1 MTRIPAVQPK
11 EAGVFGRM
19 MYRFAAKRYGAML
32 DPLAVSMHH
41 RGVTVAGGLH
51 EMLVERASKTLP
63 KSVREL
69 AVYRAAVRLGCEW
82 CIDFGTMLQRL
93 DGLDIDRLKEINDYA
108 TSPKYTREERL
119 AIAYADAMTA
129 TPVEVTDEQVAELV
143 EVFGHK
149 GVVELTYQ
157 IALENMRART
167 NSALGIAEQG
177 FATSCE
183 VPFKDVPVKNRPE

>member
-1 MTRIPAVQPK
+1 MTRIPAVEPK

-41 RGVTVAGGLH
+41 RGVVVAGGLH
-51 EMLVERASKTLP
+51 ELLVERASKTLP

-93 DGLDIDRLKEINDYA
+93 DGLDIDRLQEINDYA

-143 EVFGHK
+143 EAFGHK

-177 FATSCE
+177 FAASCE
-183 VPFKDVPVKNRPE
+183 VPLKNQPVKSRPE